1 MVIKMTLLGLCLDY
15 LELMNLLSKP
25 EIAKHLN
32 LRELMQRSVFIQNEI
47 AKRLNVDVE
56 RLKLILYNLD
66 VLIDFKPPLKGD
78 ETIETYAHSLDFSF
92 SNKIIQ
98 NFLLN
103 KIHKIKTTQGVIK
116 DNNNKWRF

>member
-1 MVIKMTLLGLCLDY
+1 MILLELCLDY
-15 LELMNLLSKP
+15 LEVMNLLSKP

-32 LRELMQRSVFIQNEI
+32 LRELMQRNAYIQKEI

-66 VLIDFKPPLKGD
+66 VLIDFKPPLKGN
-78 ETIETYAHSLDFSF
+78 ETIETYAHALDFSF

>member
-1 MVIKMTLLGLCLDY
+1 MMLYGLCFDY
-15 LELMNLLSKP
+15 LEVMNLLSKP

-32 LRELMQRSVFIQNEI
+32 LRELMQRNVYIQKEI

-78 ETIETYAHSLDFSF
+78 EALETYAYALDFSLT
-92 SNKIIQ
+92 NKTIQ
-98 NFLLN
+98 DFLHN
-103 KIHKIKTTQGVIK
+103 KIHKITTKRGIIEDK
-116 DNNNKWRF
+116 NSRWRF